1 MNTKTP
7 SSLPWRHGLTFACL
21 ASLGATAF
29 AQNGVVIYGMLNPG
43 ITSVSNVS
51 GNRDL
56 IMSEGVIQ
64 PSRLGFKG
72 TEDLGNGW
80 TSVFQLESGINVKNG
95 TLGQGGVLFGRQA
108 YVGLSSKDAG
118 TLTLGRQYSFM
129 YDDFI
134 WMTNGVVT
142 YNVYAFKMGDSD
154 GTAAQRMNNSIKY
167 VSANYGGF
175 QVGVMHSLGE
185 NPESAS
191 KQSSDSASLTY
202 TGSKVRLAAAL
213 SRVRDSKPALSIGTK
228 VFGSDVNQ
236 TTFDRITSAA
246 VGGQTLVGNND
257 LHAIVSSV
265 KYELGSRS
273 ARLKMFE
280 IGMAR
285 PIAAK
290 LNAAIGYNYYR
301 LDGVHFNQIS
311 VGLDY
316 VLSKRSDLS
325 ISYGGVQGSEGT
337 HPQLYLAPGASSTR
351 TQQVVSI
358 GMRHR
363 F

>member
-1 MNTKTP
+1 LNTKTL
-7 SSLPWRHGLTFACL
+7 SSLSWRHSLTFACL
-21 ASLGATAF
+21 ASLGATTF

-51 GNRDL
+51 SNRDL

-108 YVGLSSKDAG
+108 YVGFSSKDAG

-185 NPESAS
+185 NPESAG

-228 VFGSDVNQ
+228 VFAVDVNQ
-236 TTFDRITSAA
+236 TTFDKITSAA

-257 LHAIVSSV
+257 LHVIVSSV
-265 KYELGSRS
+265 TYELGSRS

-280 IGMAR
+280 IGAAR
-285 PIAAK
+285 PVAAK
-290 LNAAIGYNYYR
+290 LNAAVGYNYYR
-301 LDGVHFNQIS
+301 FDGVHFNQVS

-325 ISYGGVQGSEGT
+325 ISYGGVQGSAGT